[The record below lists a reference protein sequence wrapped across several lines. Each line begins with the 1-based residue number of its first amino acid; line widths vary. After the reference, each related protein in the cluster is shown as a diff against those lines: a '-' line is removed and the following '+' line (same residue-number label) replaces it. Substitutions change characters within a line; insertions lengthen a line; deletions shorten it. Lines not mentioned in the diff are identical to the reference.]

1 MFRWK
6 AQSTQSGS
14 PATSA
19 AKDDGQQSQRSDAEI
34 LRLKSA
40 IADLKGGNVQDGQYE
55 AAPAAQTPAKS
66 VEPPPAEKAL
76 AEAKAV
82 AVAKAETEAAAAQ
95 EQAAAQ
101 APAAAQTPA
110 APAAQTPAGAQDG
123 AASNDGA
130 LKAAQQLMAE
140 QRKAAEALL
149 REVAV
154 LEDRLKNE
162 AQAAQ
167 AAVNYDGARE
177 KVDKAALLEQQ
188 AKELA
193 QTASERH
200 GILATERK
208 HAENLAA
215 NARADAKA
223 LRAQLAEIEQQ
234 LLQRESKASEAAQR
248 ENVAEREATEAAER
262 VIACQLATVAAEKE
276 AKEAKERADALKKE
290 LPGTPQGFAGI
301 TDVQAL
307 AVRIAEQATALTRE
321 AKSN

>member
-6 AQSTQSGS
+6 AQSTQPQGTS
-14 PATSA
+14 AASA

-40 IADLKGGNVQDGQYE
+40 IADLRGGNVQDGQYE
-55 AAPAAQTPAKS
+55 AAPAAQSDAKG

-82 AVAKAETEAAAAQ
+82 VAKAETEERAVV
-95 EQAAAQ
+95 Q
-101 APAAAQTPA
+101 APAPVQDPA
-110 APAAQTPAGAQDG
+110 A
-123 AASNDGA
+123 SSDGA

-167 AAVNYDGARE
+167 AAVDYDGARE
-177 KVDKAALLEQQ
+177 RVDKAATLEQQ

-200 GILATERK
+200 GVLASERK
-208 HAENLAA
+208 HADNLAA

-223 LRAQLAEIEQQ
+223 LRAQLAELEQQ

-248 ENVAEREATEAAER
+248 ENAAEREATEAAER

-290 LPGTPQGFAGI
+290 LPGTTQGFAGI

-321 AKSN
+321 TKSN

>member
-6 AQSTQSGS
+6 AQPTQPQGT
-14 PATSA
+14 PVASA

-40 IADLKGGNVQDGQYE
+40 IADLKGGSVQDAQYE
-55 AAPAAQTPAKS
+55 AAPAAAKRVEAPPADAKS
-66 VEPPPAEKAL
+66 VEAPPAEKAL

-82 AVAKAETEAAAAQ
+82 VTKAETE
-95 EQAAAQ
+95 ERAAAQ
-101 APAAAQTPA
+101 APAAPET
-110 APAAQTPAGAQDG
+110 APSSD
-123 AASNDGA
+123 DA

-167 AAVNYDGARE
+167 AAIDFDGARV

-223 LRAQLAEIEQQ
+223 MRTQLAELEQQ
-234 LLQRESKASEAAQR
+234 LLQRESKASEALQR
-248 ENVAEREATEAAER
+248 ESVAEREATEAAER
-262 VIACQLATVAAEKE
+262 VMACQLATVAAEKE

-290 LPGTPQGFAGI
+290 LPSTTQGFAGI

-307 AVRIAEQATALTRE
+307 AVRIAEQASALTRE

>member
-6 AQSTQSGS
+6 AQSTQSQGS
-14 PATSA
+14 PAASV
-19 AKDDGQQSQRSDAEI
+19 AKDGEQSQRSDAEI

-95 EQAAAQ
+95 GQTAAQAQAAAQ
-101 APAAAQTPA
+101 APPTAQDAAA
-110 APAAQTPAGAQDG
+110 
-123 AASNDGA
+123 SSDGA

-167 AAVNYDGARE
+167 AAVDYDGARE

-234 LLQRESKASEAAQR
+234 LLQRESKASEALQR
-248 ENVAEREATEAAER
+248 ESVAEREATEAAER

-276 AKEAKERADALKKE
+276 AKEAKERADSLKKE

>member
-6 AQSTQSGS
+6 TNSSQGE
-14 PATSA
+14 SA
-19 AKDDGQQSQRSDAEI
+19 PVASSAKDDGHRSEAEI
-34 LRLKSA
+34 KRLKSA
-40 IADLKGGNVQDGQYE
+40 IADLKGGGQNGQTE
-55 AAPAAQTPAKS
+55 AAPAAPNPAKS
-66 VEPPPAEKAL
+66 AEPPPAEKAL

-82 AVAKAETEAAAAQ
+82 AVAKAETEERAAAAQ
-95 EQAAAQ
+95 EPS
-101 APAAAQTPA
+101 AP
-110 APAAQTPAGAQDG
+110 APAAQEASAEEQPAQDPVEEP
-123 AASNDGA
+123 AAAIDGA

-149 REVAV
+149 REVSV
-154 LEDRLKNE
+154 LEERLKSE
-162 AQAAQ
+162 AQAAH
-167 AAVNYDGARE
+167 AADEYAGLKS
-177 KVDKAALLEQQ
+177 KVDNAAILEQQ

-200 GILATERK
+200 GLLATERK

-223 LRAQLAEIEQQ
+223 MRAQLAELEQL
-234 LLQRESKASEAAQR
+234 LLQREAKASEAGQR
-248 ENVAEREATEAAER
+248 EAVAEREAAEAAER
-262 VIACQLATVAAEKE
+262 VIACQLACVAAEKE
-276 AKEAKERADALKKE
+276 AKGAKERADALKKE
-290 LPGTPQGFAGI
+290 LPAATQSFAGI

>member
-6 AQSTQSGS
+6 TQSS
-14 PATSA
+14 QPESTPVASA
-19 AKDDGQQSQRSDAEI
+19 AKDDGQQAQRSDAEVM
-34 LRLKSA
+34 RLKSA
-40 IADLKGGNVQDGQYE
+40 IADLKGGVQDGQYE
-55 AAPAAQTPAKS
+55 AAPAAQAPAKS

-82 AVAKAETEAAAAQ
+82 AVAKAENE
-95 EQAAAQ
+95 ERP
-101 APAAAQTPA
+101 APAEEPA
-110 APAAQTPAGAQDG
+110 PSG
-123 AASNDGA
+123 DGA
-130 LKAAQQLMAE
+130 LQAAQQLMAE

-149 REVAV
+149 REVSV
-154 LEDRLKNE
+154 LEERLKNE

-167 AAVNYDGARE
+167 AAGEYTNLKA
-177 KVDKAALLEQQ
+177 KVENAAILEQQ

-200 GILATERK
+200 GVLATERK

-223 LRAQLAEIEQQ
+223 LRAQLAELEQL
-234 LLQRESKASEAAQR
+234 LLQREAKASEAAQR
-248 ENVAEREATEAAER
+248 ESVAEREAGEAAER
-262 VIACQLATVAAEKE
+262 VIACQLACVAAENE
-276 AKEAKERADALKKE
+276 AKEARERAAALKKD
-290 LPGTPQGFAGI
+290 LPSATQGFAGI

>member
-6 AQSTQSGS
+6 AQSTQPQGT
-14 PATSA
+14 PVASA
-19 AKDDGQQSQRSDAEI
+19 EDGQQSPSSDSEI

-55 AAPAAQTPAKS
+55 AAPAAQSDAKS

-82 AVAKAETEAAAAQ
+82 VAKAETE
-95 EQAAAQ
+95 ERAAAQ
-101 APAAAQTPA
+101 APAPTQDPA
-110 APAAQTPAGAQDG
+110 A
-123 AASNDGA
+123 SSDGA

-149 REVAV
+149 REVSV

-167 AAVNYDGARE
+167 AAVDYDGART
-177 KVDKAALLEQQ
+177 KVDTAATLEQQ

-248 ENVAEREATEAAER
+248 ESVAEREATEAAER
-262 VIACQLATVAAEKE
+262 VMACQLATVAAEKE

-290 LPGTPQGFAGI
+290 LPSTAQGFAGI

-307 AVRIAEQATALTRE
+307 AVRIAEQASALTRE

>member
-6 AQSTQSGS
+6 AQSTQPQGT
-14 PATSA
+14 PVASA
-19 AKDDGQQSQRSDAEI
+19 AKDDGQQSQRSDAEV

-55 AAPAAQTPAKS
+55 AAPAAQSDAKN
-66 VEPPPAEKAL
+66 VEAPPAEKAL

-82 AVAKAETEAAAAQ
+82 VAKAETDERAAQ
-95 EQAAAQ
+95 GP
-101 APAAAQTPA
+101 APAQA
-110 APAAQTPAGAQDG
+110 APA
-123 AASNDGA
+123 SSDGA

-167 AAVNYDGARE
+167 AAVDYDGARA
-177 KVDKAALLEQQ
+177 KVEKAAMLEQQ

-223 LRAQLAEIEQQ
+223 LRVQLAEIEQQ

-262 VIACQLATVAAEKE
+262 VVACQLATVAAEKE
-276 AKEAKERADALKKE
+276 AKEAKERAEILKKE
-290 LPGTPQGFAGI
+290 LPGTTQGFAGI

-307 AVRIAEQATALTRE
+307 AVRIAEQASALTRE

>member
-6 AQSTQSGS
+6 TQSSQSDGAPVAS
-14 PATSA
+14 SA
-19 AKDDGQQSQRSDAEI
+19 RDDGQQAQRSEAEI
-34 LRLKSA
+34 SRLKHA
-40 IADLKGGNVQDGQYE
+40 IADLKGGNAQDGQYE
-55 AAPAAQTPAKS
+55 AAPAAPTPAKS

-82 AVAKAETEAAAAQ
+82 AVAKAETEERAAAPP
-95 EQAAAQ
+95 E
-101 APAAAQTPA
+101 PAAST
-110 APAAQTPAGAQDG
+110 
-123 AASNDGA
+123 DGA

-149 REVAV
+149 REVSV
-154 LEDRLKNE
+154 LEERLKTE

-167 AAVNYDGARE
+167 AADEYTSFKA
-177 KVDKAALLEQQ
+177 KVENAAILEQQ

-200 GILATERK
+200 GVLATERK

-223 LRAQLAEIEQQ
+223 LRAQLAELDQL

-248 ENVAEREATEAAER
+248 EAVAEREAAEAAER
-262 VIACQLATVAAEKE
+262 VIACQLSCVAAEKE
-276 AKEAKERADALKKE
+276 AKEAKERAEALKKDV
-290 LPGTPQGFAGI
+290 PSATQGFAGI

-307 AVRIAEQATALTRE
+307 AVRIAEQATALTKE

>member
-101 APAAAQTPA
+101 APA
-110 APAAQTPAGAQDG
+110 AAQTPAGAQDG